1 MIQSDTLR
9 KLKEIKIKSLI
20 ITFALYPSIM
30 RQFQISPET
39 FMFKDKNYVPKSDE
53 IKCCSGA
60 VYKKDPNAMLPAIL
74 THYFALRKAA
84 KKDKKQANS
93 EYEELK
99 HILEKRKAS

>member
-1 MIQSDTLR
+1 
-9 KLKEIKIKSLI
+9 
-20 ITFALYPSIM
+20 M